1 MEIYTSAVDRLV
13 LAAVGSRCLRYGSL
27 WGSQVVGARPA
38 SKYYLPDYNRY
49 LPKYVCMYVLLLVS
63 QQIQDPR

>member
-13 LAAVGSRCLRYGSL
+13 LAAVGSRGLRYGSL

-49 LPKYVCMYVLLLVS
+49 LPMYV
-63 QQIQDPR
+63 P